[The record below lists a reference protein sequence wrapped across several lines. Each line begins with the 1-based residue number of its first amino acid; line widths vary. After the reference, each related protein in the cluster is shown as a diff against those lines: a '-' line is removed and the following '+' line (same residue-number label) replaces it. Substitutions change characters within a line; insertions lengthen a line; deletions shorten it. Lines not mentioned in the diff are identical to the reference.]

1 MLLGGKTAVI
11 TGSNKGIGLE
21 TLKVFLKNDVKK
33 IFACTR
39 KISKDFREEIDQL
52 QKKSKS
58 EIIIVNLDL
67 TDEKSVKEATNEILA
82 NSANIDVLVN
92 NAGAISTS
100 LFQMTKIEEVKNIFD
115 VNFFSQYLFSQQIL
129 KGMIKNKKG
138 SIIFISSTSALD
150 GNIGRSAY
158 SSSKNAINSL
168 AITLSKELGPRN
180 IRVNVVAPG
189 LTNTDMMKNNTSS
202 EKIKEVTDSCSLKRY
217 AEPNEIANIVL
228 FLSSELSSYMTGQIL
243 RVDGGMK

>member
-21 TLKVFLKNDVKK
+21 TLKVFLQNDVKK

-39 KISKDFREEIDQL
+39 KISKNFREEIDQL

-115 VNFFSQYLFSQQIL
+115 INFFSQYLFSQQIL

-202 EKIKEVTDSCSLKRY
+202 EKIKEVTDSCSLRRY